1 MKPHQW
7 WLPEAQQTAFRAVLD
22 GFARPGT
29 LVPAQGDGADAVLM
43 FLSAVLDES
52 VSLADPLALLGADH
66 RRLLL
71 APTAPADQARFV
83 VLDGRQPPADRWQPA
98 LGSLESPELGATLVL
113 TVAALS
119 APRPARPAVPRGDL
133 SSPAEPDL
141 LKSDAAATSSDAVV
155 DLRLQGPGIPG
166 SRLLSVTG
174 LDRGWLAQR
183 AAWVGAFPL
192 GVDLVL
198 AAPHALV
205 ALPRTTRIAIEPVK
219 ETI

>member
-1 MKPHQW
+1 MKPTEW
-7 WLPEAQQTAFRAVLD
+7 WMPDAQQAAFRAVLD

-29 LVPAQGDGADAVLM
+29 LVPAQGASAVLM

-52 VSLADPLALLGADH
+52 VSLADPSELLGADT

-83 VLDGRQPPADRWQPA
+83 LLDGRQPPDAAWQPA
-98 LGSLESPELGATLVL
+98 LGTLESPELGATLVL
-113 TVAALS
+113 TVDAL
-119 APRPARPAVPRGDL
+119 
-133 SSPAEPDL
+133 
-141 LKSDAAATSSDAVV
+141 SDAAVTHSDSAV

-166 SRLLSVTG
+166 TRLASVTG

-183 AAWVGAFPL
+183 AEWVGAFPL

-219 ETI
+219 ET